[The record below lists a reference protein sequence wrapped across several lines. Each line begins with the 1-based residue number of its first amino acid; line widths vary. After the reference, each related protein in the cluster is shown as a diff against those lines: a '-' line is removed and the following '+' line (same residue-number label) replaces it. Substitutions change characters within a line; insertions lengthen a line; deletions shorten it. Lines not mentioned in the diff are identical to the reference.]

1 MSQFPNFRFSLQPPR
16 LSKSIQHQYFQTAVP
31 WYLVFLVI
39 IVSLLSGC
47 EFLTK
52 QESSL
57 AQEQKSQSSVIK
69 TAVDVVVALEES
81 LSQAQEYIGTTQP
94 ITELSLRSQVAGT
107 LISLSVEVGDQ
118 VRRGQVIGQIDDT
131 LLLAAVNQEKS
142 ELASLESELAKAQI
156 EVKNAEIQV
165 EEAQVRLEQAE
176 SERERYQNLAEQGL
190 ISRQEAESFATA
202 AKVAQKAV
210 LLAEESVKIARQ
222 AVSSQIGRVEAQQ
235 SVVSES
241 IQRQAYTQLIAET
254 TGIVTHKVSEPGNLV
269 REGEE
274 ILKIGDF
281 NPIKVVVP
289 LSELDL
295 DRVTAG
301 QTVAVKLDA
310 FPESNFS
317 GRVNRIAPVS
327 NVATRQIPIEIVIPN
342 PDNVIKGGLLT
353 RVSFMKSGISQVA
366 ISESA
371 VIEEDGKNY
380 VFVLAQENSQKR
392 EAVVTKR
399 EVELGTRANQK
410 VAILKGVESGEK
422 VVLRSSQP
430 LNDGETVG
438 LSIISE

>member
-16 LSKSIQHQYFQTAVP
+16 LTKSRKNQDFKTAVP
-31 WYLVFLVI
+31 WYLVFLLT

-47 EFLTK
+47 ELLTK

-142 ELASLESELAKAQI
+142 ELASLESELVKAQI

-165 EEAQVRLEQAE
+165 DEAQVRLEQAE

-222 AVSSQIGRVEAQQ
+222 AVSSEIGRVEAQK
-235 SVVSES
+235 SVVAES

-254 TGIVTHKVSEPGNLV
+254 TGIITHKVSDPGNLV

-380 VFVLAQENSQKR
+380 VFVVAQENSQKR

>member
-16 LSKSIQHQYFQTAVP
+16 LTKSRKNQDFKTAVP
-31 WYLVFLVI
+31 WYLVFLLT

-47 EFLTK
+47 ELLTK

-165 EEAQVRLEQAE
+165 DEAQVRLEQAE

-222 AVSSQIGRVEAQQ
+222 AVSSEIGRVEAQK
-235 SVVSES
+235 SVVAES

-254 TGIVTHKVSEPGNLV
+254 TGIITHKVSDPGNLV

-380 VFVLAQENSQKR
+380 VFVVAQENSQKR

>member
-16 LSKSIQHQYFQTAVP
+16 LSKSSQHQYFQTAVP

-39 IVSLLSGC
+39 IISLLSGC

-235 SVVSES
+235 SVVAES
-241 IQRQAYTQLIAET
+241 IQRQAYTKLIAET

-380 VFVLAQENSQKR
+380 VFVVAQENSQKR